1 MIANAPTRFGM
12 FAVAAVVALAAGYA
26 LGEAVGP
33 IDSPPPPAHGAEEAD
48 VTTRAKTS
56 SEPTRAAHDSHARTS
71 PVGGYRIVAA
81 PMSAT
86 AGVSQTLR
94 FQVIDPSGSVVTDF
108 AVRHGKRMHLVVVSS
123 DVTRYAHLHPA
134 LGADGIWSVE
144 LPPLDPGGY
153 RAFADFVPAGRPDQ
167 VSAFDL
173 VVAGVATAQ
182 PVLEPAGAVAVEGLD
197 IRLDVTSGGNALQAV
212 LTVERDGAVVTPEPY
227 LGARGHLVAI
237 RVSDL
242 SYLHVHPDDQGTGP
256 VGFSIAGATE
266 GRYRLFFDFSVDG
279 VVRTAAFTVD
289 IEGIDA
295 GSAPTFPADHSHAPG
310 EDHR

>member
-1 MIANAPTRFGM
+1 M

-123 DVTRYAHLHPA
+123 DVTRYAHLHPSSA
-134 LGADGIWSVE
+134 RTASGRSSS
-144 LPPLDPGGY
+144 
-153 RAFADFVPAGRPDQ
+153 RRSTPAGTEPSPTLCPPD
-167 VSAFDL
+167 
-173 VVAGVATAQ
+173 
-182 PVLEPAGAVAVEGLD
+182 
-197 IRLDVTSGGNALQAV
+197 
-212 LTVERDGAVVTPEPY
+212 
-227 LGARGHLVAI
+227 
-237 RVSDL
+237 
-242 SYLHVHPDDQGTGP
+242 
-256 VGFSIAGATE
+256 
-266 GRYRLFFDFSVDG
+266 GRTR
-279 VVRTAAFTVD
+279 
-289 IEGIDA
+289 
-295 GSAPTFPADHSHAPG
+295 
-310 EDHR
+310 